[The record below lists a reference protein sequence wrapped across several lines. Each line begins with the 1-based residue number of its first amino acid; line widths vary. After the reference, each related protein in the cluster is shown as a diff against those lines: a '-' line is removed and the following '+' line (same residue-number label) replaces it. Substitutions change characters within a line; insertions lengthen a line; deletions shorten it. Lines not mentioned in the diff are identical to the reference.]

1 MSSCATTATSAD
13 GSRRSDALE
22 YSSGLVADLI
32 TALESTTV
40 GDLDAAELAQLRV
53 LLRTIDE
60 VSRLTHGSMGFA
72 DARHRSTS
80 NDARST
86 TMVFGTSLRCAAS
99 STSQRAILLRGS
111 STVTCCGRTT
121 ARVKRCCKAP

>member
-1 MSSCATTATSAD
+1 M
-13 GSRRSDALE
+13 
-22 YSSGLVADLI
+22 ADLI
-32 TALESTTV
+32 TTLESTTV

-60 VSRLTHGSMGFA
+60 VSQLTHGSMGFA

-86 TMVFGTSLRCAAS
+86 TTVFGTSLRCAAS
-99 STSQRAILLRGS
+99 STSPQAILSRGS
-111 STVTCCGRTT
+111 STATCCGRTT
-121 ARVKRCCKAP
+121 APVKRCCKAP